1 MRHGQYAFI
10 PKDTTKDE
18 SKTYY
23 GWLWE
28 GILIVVG
35 CVSPKI
41 AEERINYLNSLKLQ
55 LSVSSSAPLPPLAI
69 LNDPAVT
76 GESEGSFN
84 WVAYRSPNLRAQR
97 FYTVRPLQLDLIPK
111 SEKLNPDKNVTL
123 LDDAILADTTGLR
136 VSDSKL
142 NIPSM
147 NTILD
152 YINIAPVVDQLVQGK
167 ITTSSLIGSEK
178 AQKNLEPQDQDSHAW
193 SALKIAA
200 LAPFKLLVIA
210 CNASVPAIYSSSTSF
225 KDISATLQQ
234 IDVRLEQ
241 TLNAG
246 EQYRATKPGNV
257 QDIAR
262 STARYINFFNCV
274 WLIANDIIVGTALGG
289 FICDNRDALAHLGSW
304 FIQHYLIDLLRELL
318 HWLDNWP
325 IGLKL
330 NTELSGFLCASFS
343 TGIDYW
349 EHLFRLTAP
358 HFPLILYCIGS
369 AGVLG
374 TTMVLSLMSDLL
386 SILTI
391 HTYVC
396 YLLATTA
403 FARLLKL
410 IGSLFNLFRG
420 KRRNILRNRTD
431 TWKYDMDQL
440 MLGTIL
446 FTLVTFLFPT
456 VTVYYMLFTLTRLG
470 IIVVQAGLETIL
482 AFLNHFPLFAL
493 MLRVKDPARL
503 PGGIELR
510 LKTHNSTSATVR
522 PTRLELVNKPI
533 PYSQIFFQH
542 LTVWSKLS
550 SHYNPLR
557 LLKCAL
563 TGALI
568 TPISRYSIRFALP
581 SAQRLVK

>member
-1 MRHGQYAFI
+1 
-10 PKDTTKDE
+10 
-18 SKTYY
+18 
-23 GWLWE
+23 
-28 GILIVVG
+28 
-35 CVSPKI
+35 
-41 AEERINYLNSLKLQ
+41 
-55 LSVSSSAPLPPLAI
+55 LSVGSPAPLPPLVV
-69 LNDPAVT
+69 LDDLAVT
-76 GESEGSFN
+76 RKSEKNSN
-84 WVAYRSPNLRAQR
+84 WVAYRPPNLRAQR
-97 FYTVRPLQLDLIPK
+97 FYTVESLRLDLIPK
-111 SEKLNPDKNVTL
+111 SEKLNPNQNVTL
-123 LDDAILADTTGLR
+123 LDATILADPTGPRVPGSGLNMLSMDAIL
-136 VSDSKL
+136 
-142 NIPSM
+142 
-147 NTILD
+147 D
-152 YINIAPVVDQLVQGK
+152 YVNIAPVVDQLIQGK

-178 AQKNLEPQDQDSHAW
+178 DPTVSKPQTQDSRAW
-193 SALKIAA
+193 SAVKTVA
-200 LAPFKLLVIA
+200 LTPLQLLGIA
-210 CNASVPAIYSSSTSF
+210 CNAPMPAIYSSSTSF

-234 IDVRLEQ
+234 VDVRLEQ

-274 WLIANDIIVGTALGG
+274 WLIANDIIIGTALGG
-289 FICDNRDALAHLGSW
+289 FICDNKDALAHLSSQ
-304 FIQHYLIDLLRELL
+304 FIQHYFINLLRESL

-343 TGIDYW
+343 TSIDYW
-349 EHLFRLTAP
+349 EYLFLMSTP

-369 AGVLG
+369 AGTLG
-374 TTMVLSLMSDLL
+374 ATMVLSLVSDAL
-386 SILTI
+386 SILTV

-396 YLLATTA
+396 YLLATTV
-403 FARLLKL
+403 FARLLRL

-470 IIVVQAGLETIL
+470 IIGMQACLETIL

-503 PGGIELR
+503 PGGIEIR
-510 LKTHNSTSATVR
+510 LKMRKSTSATTS
-522 PTRLELVNKPI
+522 PTELELVNKPI
-533 PYSQIFFQH
+533 PYSQMFFQH
-542 LTVWSKLS
+542 LIVWSKLS
-550 SHYNPLR
+550 SHYSPLR

-568 TPISRYSIRFALP
+568 TPISRYSIRFAPP
-581 SAQRLVK
+581 SPSSPVE

>member
-1 MRHGQYAFI
+1 M
-10 PKDTTKDE
+10 PKTTIKSISE
-18 SKTYY
+18 AYY
-23 GWLWE
+23 GWVWD
-28 GILIVVG
+28 GMVIVVG
-35 CVSPKI
+35 CVSPET
-41 AEERINYLNSLKLQ
+41 AEERINYLNSLNLR
-55 LSVSSSAPLPPLAI
+55 LSASSCATLPPLAV
-69 LNDPAVT
+69 LDDPAIIAT
-76 GESEGSFN
+76 EKSPN
-84 WVAYRSPNLRAQR
+84 WVRYRLPNLRAQR
-97 FYTVRPLQLDLIPK
+97 FYTVKPLQLDLIPK
-111 SEKLNPDKNVTL
+111 SEKLDPTQNVTL
-123 LDDAILADTTGLR
+123 LDAAITTDPTRPQVSGGLN
-136 VSDSKL
+136 V
-142 NIPSM
+142 PSM
-147 NTILD
+147 DIILD
-152 YINIAPVVDQLVQGK
+152 HVNIASVVNQLMQGN
-167 ITTSSLIGSEK
+167 ITTSSLISSEGTQPK
-178 AQKNLEPQDQDSHAW
+178 HKPATHNSSAW
-193 SALKIAA
+193 DALNVAI
-200 LAPFKLLVIA
+200 LAPLRLLGIA
-210 CNASVPAIYSSSTSF
+210 CNAPLPVLYSGSTLI
-225 KDISATLQQ
+225 KDMSATLQQ

-246 EQYRATKPGNV
+246 EQYRATKPRNV

-262 STARYINFFNCV
+262 STSRYINFFNCV
-274 WLIANDIIVGTALGG
+274 WLIANDVIIGTAFGG
-289 FICDNRDALAHLGSW
+289 FICENNDALADLGSW
-304 FIQHYLIDLLRELL
+304 FIHYYFIELLRESL

-343 TGIDYW
+343 TSIDYW
-349 EHLFRLTAP
+349 EYTFKMVTP
-358 HFPLILYCIGS
+358 YFPLALYCIGS
-369 AGVLG
+369 TGILG
-374 TTMVLSLMSDLL
+374 TTMVLSLISDVLG
-386 SILTI
+386 ILTF
-391 HTYVC
+391 HTYIC
-396 YLLATTA
+396 YLLATTV
-403 FARLLKL
+403 FSRLLKL

-431 TWKYDMDQL
+431 TWNYDMDQL

-470 IIVVQAGLETIL
+470 IIGIQATLETIL

-510 LKTHNSTSATVR
+510 LEICGKSPAIPPS
-522 PTRLELVNKPI
+522 TRLELVNKPI

-568 TPISRYSIRFALP
+568 TPISRYSIRFELP
-581 SAQRLVK
+581 SPDRPAN